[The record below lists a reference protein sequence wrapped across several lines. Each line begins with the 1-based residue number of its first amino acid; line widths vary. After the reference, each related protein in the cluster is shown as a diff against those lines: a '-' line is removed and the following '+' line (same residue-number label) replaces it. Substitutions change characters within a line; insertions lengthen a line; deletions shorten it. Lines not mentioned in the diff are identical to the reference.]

1 MMSAVRRE
9 LTLRILEV
17 VDEKVVSC
25 KGIDMLSSSR
35 HEADVEAH

>member
-1 MMSAVRRE
+1 MMSIVQRE
-9 LTLRILEV
+9 LTMCVPEV